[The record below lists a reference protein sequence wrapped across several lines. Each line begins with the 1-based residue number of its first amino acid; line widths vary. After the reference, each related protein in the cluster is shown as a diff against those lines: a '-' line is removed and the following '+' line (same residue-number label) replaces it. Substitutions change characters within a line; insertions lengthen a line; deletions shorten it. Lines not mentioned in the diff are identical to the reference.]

1 MIGSVFQ
8 VKVTRTISFNIY
20 DATDEAKQRH
30 HNARW
35 NERKL
40 FLQSSNVFS
49 GGSTVGDPHAYFSR
63 PGSSQ
68 SLHGGRGGPTTDR
81 ERKQDEEFRAKLA
94 AMQADD
100 DSPPTGRKLGVPS
113 QGIVCR

>member
-1 MIGSVFQ
+1 MAPQRQ
-8 VKVTRTISFNIY
+8 VYKRIFM
-20 DATDEAKQRH
+20 
-30 HNARW
+30 
-35 NERKL
+35 
-40 FLQSSNVFS
+40 QSTNVDP
-49 GGSTVGDPHAYFSR
+49 GGSNIGDPHAYFSR

-68 SLHGGRGGPTTDR
+68 SLHGGRGPTTDR

>member
-1 MIGSVFQ
+1 MRLSSGTTTPGGM
-8 VKVTRTISFNIY
+8 K
-20 DATDEAKQRH
+20 E
-30 HNARW
+30 
-35 NERKL
+35 NE
-40 FLQSSNVFS
+40 SSNVFS

-100 DSPPTGRKLGVPS
+100 NS
-113 QGIVCR
+113 QEKASGWDMAASQSA

>member
-1 MIGSVFQ
+1 MFM
-8 VKVTRTISFNIY
+8 
-20 DATDEAKQRH
+20 
-30 HNARW
+30 
-35 NERKL
+35 
-40 FLQSSNVFS
+40 QSTNVDP
-49 GGSTVGDPHAYFSR
+49 GGSNVGDPHAYFSR